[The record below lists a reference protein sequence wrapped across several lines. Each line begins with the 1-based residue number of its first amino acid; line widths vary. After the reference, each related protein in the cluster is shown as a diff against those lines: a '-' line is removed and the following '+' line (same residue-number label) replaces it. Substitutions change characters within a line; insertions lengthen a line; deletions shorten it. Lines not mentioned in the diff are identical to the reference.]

1 MLLGIL
7 GATLLGNLSGK
18 GTVRAGEVIV
28 RASYGSSIKKALIP
42 PHPLTNFEKKSIYL
56 SLDLMVF
63 SLEIIYLKR

>member
-42 PHPLTNFEKKSIYL
+42 PHPLTNFEIKKYL
-56 SLDLMVF
+56 FEPRFNGV
-63 SLEIIYLKR
+63 